1 MLDSFFFDTAA
12 SEPERPALWVDEHLY
27 CYGEL
32 ASRASRIAA
41 GLTSAMPA
49 DGVRRCLLFA
59 HRSVAAYAG
68 LLGVMKAGF
77 AYVPLNPTLPAAR
90 IAAAVEQSAAPV
102 LLVDRRCTALLD
114 EVLMLIDE
122 CPQIFFIDDEEDFS
136 GMDDSPAGRRVAD
149 LPRLSDSLCIDPC
162 RAVERALND
171 HAYVLFTSGS
181 TGAPKGVPI
190 SHANACAYVAAQLQL
205 LGRLPDARYAQ
216 FCELSFD
223 PSVHDMFVC
232 WANGACLYV
241 PKTVEPIY
249 NAAFIR
255 EHAITHWNSVPSV
268 AAFMRQLRKLT
279 PNQFASLRV
288 TCFGGEPLPVSLA
301 QAWQQAAPQSRIFN
315 LYGPTETTVA
325 CTAFE
330 ATPRFLADATHA
342 VMPLGRA
349 LPGMELLIVDA
360 ALQPVAQG
368 ESGELLIGG
377 PQVAA
382 GYLRADEPNNCR
394 FVTGRYAGLR
404 SSHWYRSGDAARE
417 VPQEGIV
424 FQGRLDT
431 QVKIRGNRIE
441 IEEVEQVVQ
450 TSSRAALC
458 AVIAWPVDE
467 AGRAHGLLAFVTHT
481 PVDVSQILH
490 ACRQRLPAYAVPQR
504 VIALDAMPL
513 NANGKIDRRALA
525 AHCASGDAFSL
536 RTHSIR
542 DGDVR
547 VPREK
552 FTQSGK

>member
-49 DGVRRCLLFA
+49 GGARRCLLFA

-68 LLGVMKAGF
+68 LLGIMKAGF

-90 IAAAVEQSAAPV
+90 IAAAVEQSKAPV

-114 EVLMLIDE
+114 DVLMLIDE
-122 CPQIFFIDDEEDFS
+122 CPKIFFIDDEKDLS
-136 GMDDSPAGRRVAD
+136 GMDDSPAHRRVAD
-149 LPRLSDSLCIDPC
+149 LPRLPGAL
-162 RAVERALND
+162 AVAPPHAAQRALHD

-181 TGAPKGVPI
+181 TGAPKGVAI
-190 SHANACAYVAAQLQL
+190 SHANACAYVTAQLQL

-241 PKTVEPIY
+241 PKTTEPIY

-268 AAFMRQLRKLT
+268 AAFMQQFRKLP
-279 PNQFASLRV
+279 PNEFESLRV

-301 QAWQQAAPQSRIFN
+301 QAWQKAAPKSRIFN

-325 CTAFE
+325 CSAFE
-330 ATPRFLADATHA
+330 VTPQFLADATHA
-342 VMPLGRA
+342 VMPLGQA
-349 LPGMELLIVDA
+349 VPGMELLIVDA
-360 ALQPVAQG
+360 TLQPVAQG

-382 GYLRADEPNNCR
+382 GYLRADEPNNRR
-394 FVTGRYAGLR
+394 FVTRRYAGLR

-417 VPQEGIV
+417 VPRDGIV

-441 IEEVEQVVQ
+441 IEEVEHVVQ

-467 AGRAHGLLAFVTHT
+467 AGRAHGLLAFVTRT
-481 PVDVSQILH
+481 RIDAAQILQ

-525 AHCASGDAFSL
+525 AQCASGNAL
-536 RTHSIR
+536 T
-542 DGDVR
+542 
-547 VPREK
+547 
-552 FTQSGK
+552 